1 MKTRLIMFLI
11 SMVGLLFIVN
21 ISRSIYDLW
30 LRHDIVA
37 EREEVKNSL
46 KKENEELQKELARV
60 QSPEY
65 IEDMARD
72 KLNLQKEGE
81 VVVVLPEIS
90 ASPEPQTEITINPN
104 WKKWWKLFF

>member
-1 MKTRLIMFLI
+1 MFFI
-11 SMVGLLFIVN
+11 SMVGILFIVN

-30 LRHDIVA
+30 LRHDIVR

-46 KKENEELQKELARV
+46 TQENAELQKELALV
-60 QSPEY
+60 QGQEY
-65 IEDMARD
+65 IEEVARD

-81 VVVVLPEIS
+81 VVVVLPETL
-90 ASPEPQTEITINPN
+90 ASPEPQTEITTDPN